1 MENNCN
7 KEQCAHFIDKD
18 SFSHYHNKFIWI
30 IVIAT
35 IAVALLFA
43 LISHFYNKSLS
54 KIVSIHENYN
64 EYLMNVM
71 KPVEIASD
79 SCIYVN
85 DQLALS
91 MQEHMQSTQTL
102 LQIQSQKI
110 QSDFT
115 ILSVWAGILMIV
127 FLVFS
132 IYSMFKTDE
141 IIKQA
146 KIGLDVIEN
155 AREKVNE
162 HIKEIDD
169 HVSGEMTK
177 VSNEV
182 KKNTDDMSK
191 KYLDFIN
198 DIENQVAE
206 EKDRFK
212 GVVDEKTKEFQN
224 IYKEYVERLKQSTE
238 TNENLM
244 NLIIKAIGSNQAEEK
259 KTEIKDEKGEA
270 K

>member
-7 KEQCAHFIDKD
+7 KEQCAHYIDKD
-18 SFSHYHNKFIWI
+18 NFSHYHNKFIWI

-35 IAVALLFA
+35 IAVGLLFA
-43 LISHFYNKSLS
+43 LISHFYNKSLNR
-54 KIVSIHENYN
+54 IVSIHENYN

-162 HIKEIDD
+162 HINQIDS
-169 HVSGEMTK
+169 H
-177 VSNEV
+177 V
-182 KKNTDDMSK
+182 KKEMDKVTSEVEK
-191 KYLDFIN
+191 KTNEISEKTLYLLN
-198 DIENQVAE
+198 NVQETAE
-206 EKDRFK
+206 SEKELFK
-212 GVVDEKTKEFQN
+212 SIVDEKTEEFQK
-224 IYKEYVERLKQSTE
+224 IYKEYVDQLQQSTSKSE
-238 TNENLM
+238 SLM